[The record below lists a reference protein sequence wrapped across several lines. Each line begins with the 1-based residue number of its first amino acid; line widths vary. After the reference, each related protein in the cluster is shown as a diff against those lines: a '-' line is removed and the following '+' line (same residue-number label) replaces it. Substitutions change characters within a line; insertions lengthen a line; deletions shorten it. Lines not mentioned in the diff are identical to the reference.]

1 MKIFSK
7 FGLFLISFALASEFT
22 MAEEA
27 SEWDEGDFS
36 KARLIASHKA
46 VPGESGEA
54 LFIGFQVKMEEGWK
68 TYWRTPGS
76 AGLPPIFNWEG
87 SVNLAFVEVKYP
99 APERFEI
106 FDLQTYGYP
115 KEVVYPIK
123 ISPAISEAPITLNVK
138 INYLVCKDL
147 CVPVIANLTLTI
159 PVANGEAPFSLY
171 TGVIETYLARVP
183 KSEGRQVEVSEM
195 KLLGPAGIQNLVFRL
210 KGKNL
215 MTGADIIV
223 EDLEE
228 FKFGIPKRRIL
239 TASNEAEF
247 VISVSA
253 IGAEKNL
260 SGKKVVVTLMD
271 GWGNLDEREFILEQ
285 DQGD

>member
-1 MKIFSK
+1 MKIFAI
-7 FGLFLISFALASEFT
+7 FGISLFSIALAPGFALAQ
-22 MAEEA
+22 EA
-27 SEWDEGDFS
+27 SDWDEGDFS

-46 VPGESGEA
+46 VPGEGGEA
-54 LFIGFQVKMEEGWK
+54 LYIGFQVKMKEGWK

-87 SVNLAFVEVKYP
+87 SVNLGQAEIKYP

-115 KEVVYPIK
+115 DEVVYPIK
-123 ISPAISEAPITLNVK
+123 IAPAISDAPITLKAK

-159 PVANGEAPFSLY
+159 PVAKGEAPFSLFA
-171 TGVIETYLARVP
+171 GVIEGYLAKVP

-210 KGKNL
+210 KGENL

-223 EDLEE
+223 EDLED
-228 FKFGIPKRRIL
+228 FKFGIPRRRIL
-239 TASNEAEF
+239 TVSNEAEF
-247 VISVSA
+247 VIPVSA
-253 IGAEKNL
+253 LGADKNL
-260 SGKKVVVTLMD
+260 AGKKVVVTLMD

-285 DQGD
+285 D

>member
-1 MKIFSK
+1 MKVFARFWIF
-7 FGLFLISFALASEFT
+7 LFSFALASELT
-22 MAEEA
+22 LAEEA
-27 SEWDEGDFS
+27 SDWDEGDFS

-46 VPGESGEA
+46 VPGEGGEA
-54 LFIGFQVKMEEGWK
+54 LYIGFQVKMKEGWK

-76 AGLPPIFNWEG
+76 AGLPPVFDWAG
-87 SVNLAFVEVKYP
+87 SVNLAFAEVKYP

-115 KEVVYPIK
+115 DEVVYPIK
-123 ISPAISEAPITLNVK
+123 IAPAVWGAPITLNAK

-159 PVANGEAPFSLY
+159 PVAKGEAPFSLF

-183 KSEGRQVEVSEM
+183 KNEGRQVEVSEI

-223 EDLEE
+223 EDLED

-247 VISVSA
+247 VIPVSA
-253 IGAEKNL
+253 IGTDKNL
-260 SGKKVVVTLMD
+260 VGKKVVVTLMD
-271 GWGNLDEREFILEQ
+271 GWGNLDEREFVLEQ
-285 DQGD
+285 E

>member
-1 MKIFSK
+1 MKIFAK
-7 FGLFLISFALASEFT
+7 FGIFLLSIGLAFGLAN
-22 MAEEA
+22 AEEA

-46 VPGESGEA
+46 VPGEAGQT
-54 LFIGFQVKMEEGWK
+54 LYIGFQVKMKEGWK
-68 TYWRTPGS
+68 TYWRTPGN
-76 AGLPPIFNWEG
+76 AGLPPVFDWQG
-87 SVNLAFVEVKYP
+87 SVNLASVDVRYP

-115 KEVVYPIK
+115 DEVVYPIK
-123 ISPAISEAPITLNVK
+123 ISPSVWDAPITLNVK
-138 INYLVCKDL
+138 VNYLVCKDL
-147 CVPVIANLTLTI
+147 CVPAIANLNLTI
-159 PVANGEAPFSLY
+159 PPANGEAPFSLFM
-171 TGVIETYLARVP
+171 GEIEGYLARVP
-183 KSEGRQVEVSEM
+183 QTGGRQIEVTEM

-210 KGKNL
+210 KGENL

-223 EDLEE
+223 EDLED

-247 VISVSA
+247 VIPVSA
-253 IGAEKNL
+253 LGANKNL
-260 SGKKVVVTLMD
+260 RGQKVVVTLMD

-285 DQGD
+285 N

>member
-1 MKIFSK
+1 MEIFSK
-7 FGLFLISFALASEFT
+7 FGTFLISLALATGIAE
-22 MAEEA
+22 AEEA

-46 VPGESGEA
+46 VPGENGET
-54 LFIGFQVKMEEGWK
+54 LYIGFQVKMKEGWK

-76 AGLPPIFNWEG
+76 AGLPPVFNWQG
-87 SVNLAFVEVKYP
+87 SVNLGLAEIKYP

-115 KEVVYPIK
+115 DEVIYPIK
-123 ISPAISEAPITLNVK
+123 IAPAVPDAPITLNAE

-147 CVPVIANLTLTI
+147 CVPAVANLTLTI
-159 PVANGEAPFSLY
+159 PAAKGEAPFSLFI
-171 TGVIETYLARVP
+171 GVIETYLAKVP
-183 KSEGRQVEVSEM
+183 KSEGRQVEVSEL

-210 KGKNL
+210 KGQNL

-223 EDLEE
+223 EDLEN
-228 FKFGIPKRRIL
+228 FKFGIPKRRVL

-247 VISVSA
+247 VIPISA
-253 IGAEKNL
+253 IGAEKNIA
-260 SGKKVVVTLMD
+260 GQKVVVTLMD
-271 GWGNLDEREFILEQ
+271 GWGNLDEREFILNQE
-285 DQGD
+285 